1 MTTLRELTEK
11 LLLSEEK
18 LHIYQAELEAQNEDL
33 KNMQVVLEES
43 KKKYFDLYELAPVG
57 YVTVYD
63 NGLIKECNLTFTT
76 MVNRPRNVIINS
88 LFINFIYNP
97 DHHEYYLTN
106 RKLSIS
112 RSVAC
117 NLHLVKLGAVEPV
130 YVHLDMVTDNTHERR
145 IIISHRE
152 SRIDDP

>member
-97 DHHEYYLTN
+97 DYNE
-106 RKLSIS
+106 
-112 RSVAC
+112 
-117 NLHLVKLGAVEPV
+117 
-130 YVHLDMVTDNTHERR
+130 
-145 IIISHRE
+145 
-152 SRIDDP
+152 